1 VGTWGCEPR
10 GSAPDGRVALA
21 QLLRL
26 CAQLLLATGSRWP
39 YAEELTPLYGIGK
52 AYREA
57 WKVVRQGLDARSPWW
72 PFAENGW
79 NEALGAR
86 GWPGLP

>member
-1 VGTWGCEPR
+1 VDPPLTDASPSLNCY
-10 GSAPDGRVALA
+10 AYV
-21 QLLRL
+21 
-26 CAQLLLATGSRWP
+26 QLLLATGSRWP
-39 YAEELTPLYGIGK
+39 YAEEFTPLYGIGK